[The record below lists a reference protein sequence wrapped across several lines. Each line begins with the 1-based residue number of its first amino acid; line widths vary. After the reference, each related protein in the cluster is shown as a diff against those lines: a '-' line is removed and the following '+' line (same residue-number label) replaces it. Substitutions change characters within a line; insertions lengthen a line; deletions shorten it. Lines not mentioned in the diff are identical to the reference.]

1 MSSIFAYRV
10 SSNLR
15 SCFPH
20 IAMWGGNNLTSINLI
35 FPLFVLSA
43 VIAGVRRP
51 SGLLKFSIV
60 FCINNTA
67 RRTIAHKNSATAY
80 VRSTVPT
87 LNCFLIAS
95 AISAL
100 MVENPIFAVISLS
113 YSLTVAK
120 TVEAKSR
127 IFLAFLT
134 ILILVQFC
142 YTADAEVAS
151 FLCDSCSHLQVQ
163 TVPSST
169 WDAPCP
175 VVTPS

>member
-1 MSSIFAYRV
+1 MGRQSF
-10 SSNLR
+10 
-15 SCFPH
+15 
-20 IAMWGGNNLTSINLI
+20 TSILEL
-35 FPLFVLSA
+35 FPLLFLSS
-43 VIAGVRRP
+43 VIAGVRFPRWLFNRP
-51 SGLLKFSIV
+51 IV
-60 FCINNTA
+60 LCINNTTK
-67 RRTIAHKNSATAY
+67 RTIAHRNSATAC

-134 ILILVQFC
+134 ILIPVQFC
-142 YTADAEVAS
+142 YTAIAEVVS
-151 FLCDSCSHLQVQ
+151 FLYDSCSHLQVQ
-163 TVPSST
+163 TVPSSA